1 MTDVLSSHHQWSRH
15 TMRQISKQQHQ
26 YKKPTHRRAPQF
38 TNDISNRRALRK
50 ITLYRNGDR
59 YFPGKQISITPQN
72 YINLQLLLN
81 ELSSIIDLPYGVRHL
96 FTPDNGS
103 EITDV
108 NILRDGASYVCAS
121 FEPFQKLEYTTIT
134 ANRANFDTK
143 QRKYSLVS
151 FDRYYIFFDIL
162 RIVLTFYSSVY
173 IKTNISLLILL
184 FSP

>member
-26 YKKPTHRRAPQF
+26 YKKPT
-38 TNDISNRRALRK
+38 RRALRK

-59 YFPGKQISITPQN
+59 YFPGKQISIIPQN

-121 FEPFQKLEYTTIT
+121 FEPFQKLEYTTISAT
-134 ANRANFDTK
+134 RVNFDTK
-143 QRKYSLVS
+143 QRKYSLVY
-151 FDRYYIFFDIL
+151 FDRYYILLCFL
-162 RIVLTFYSSVY
+162 SYSSDSTHFFFICLY
-173 IKTNISLLILL
+173 
-184 FSP
+184 